1 MSEPAAEPAPEPD
14 TAQRDRLCQ
23 AMFDLV
29 LETDYE
35 TATVPAVCERVGI
48 DPAAFERHF
57 ADKAD
62 CCIQIYTTN
71 NERFGEQVYGAYAE
85 HELWRDSLRAAA
97 YAAARFLAEHP
108 REVRFNVIAI
118 LGAGPMAQARRDI
131 YLQALVDLVDAG
143 RNELDEPDSI
153 SRSVA
158 EGVVGSIVERML
170 RDVNR
175 QGDAEAAEAVVPELM
190 YIAVRPYMGHEIARQ
205 ELSIPAPPKVKT
217 A

>member
-1 MSEPAAEPAPEPD
+1 MLEPPTEPAPELD
-14 TAQRDRLCQ
+14 HTERDRIYE

-35 TATVPAVCERVGI
+35 TATVQAVCERVGI

-62 CCIQIYTTN
+62 CCLQIYTAN
-71 NERFGEQVYGAYAE
+71 NERFGHQVYGAYAE
-85 HELWRDSLRAAA
+85 HEIWRDSLRAAA
-97 YAAARFLAEHP
+97 YAAARFLADHP

-118 LGAGPMAQARRDI
+118 LAAGPMAQAQRDI

-143 RNELDEPDSI
+143 RSELDEPDSI

-170 RDVNR
+170 RDVHR
-175 QGDAEAAEAVVPELM
+175 HGDAEAAEAVVPELM
-190 YIAVRPYMGHEIARQ
+190 YIAVRPYMGHEVARQ
-205 ELSIPAPPKVKT
+205 ELSIPAPPKAKS